1 MKDSRRKRGM
11 LKRLLAP
18 AAPSL
23 SGDCEREEVGDWEGV
38 PSPSSCSLSPSDV
51 GYNGRV
57 WFGGVWKGKS
67 VGDRYP
73 WPVEGS
79 VLSGSSM
86 IGVIGGGGVLGSP
99 VCDDMG
105 APLSGEE
112 ATGIDDAES
121 VLFGLRER

>member
-1 MKDSRRKRGM
+1 M

-23 SGDCEREEVGDWEGV
+23 SGDCERDEVGECEGV
-38 PSPSSCSLSPSDV
+38 PSPSSCSLSPSVV
-51 GYNGRV
+51 GYNGRA

-73 WPVEGS
+73 WPIEGS

-86 IGVIGGGGVLGSP
+86 MGVIGGGGVLASP
-99 VCDDMG
+99 VCDDIG

-112 ATGIDDAES
+112 ATGTDDAES
-121 VLFGLRER
+121 GLLGLRER